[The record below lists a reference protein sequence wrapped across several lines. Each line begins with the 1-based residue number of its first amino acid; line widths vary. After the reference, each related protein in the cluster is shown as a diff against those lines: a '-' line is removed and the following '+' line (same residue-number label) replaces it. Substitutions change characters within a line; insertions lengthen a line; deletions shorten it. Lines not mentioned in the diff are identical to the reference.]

1 MYNFIKLLPVELIK
15 KYRVWKDTRYKKN
28 QSWYSKIAR
37 EGQKPSA
44 MVISCCDARIHVTS
58 IFGFDNG
65 DFFIH
70 RNIANLIPPYSP
82 DGDHHGTSAAIEYA
96 VKILNVSKIIIM
108 GHSNCGGINS
118 GYNLHMYKKKFRK
131 TIFIN
136 KWLNILK
143 PAFQKVLKNNE
154 NISDQERINKLEKES
169 ILVSISNLIDFPFVK
184 EEIEKN
190 SLDIH
195 GIWQDIGTG
204 NIESL
209 DPVSLKF
216 IKI

>member
-1 MYNFIKLLPVELIK
+1 
-15 KYRVWKDTRYKKN
+15 
-28 QSWYSKIAR
+28 
-37 EGQKPSA
+37 
-44 MVISCCDARIHVTS
+44 
-58 IFGFDNG
+58 
-65 DFFIH
+65 
-70 RNIANLIPPYSP
+70 
-82 DGDHHGTSAAIEYA
+82 
-96 VKILNVSKIIIM
+96 M